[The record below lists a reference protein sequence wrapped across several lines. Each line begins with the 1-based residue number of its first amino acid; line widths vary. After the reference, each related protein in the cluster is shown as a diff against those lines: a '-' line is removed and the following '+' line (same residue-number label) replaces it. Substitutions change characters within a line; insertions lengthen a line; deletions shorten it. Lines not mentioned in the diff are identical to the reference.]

1 MSIVTPTRNV
11 KLVEIKDLDNLP
23 QGVEFLVT
31 TEDKLNYPGRYC
43 SFYKQGR
50 FLTIVKHSKVKFI
63 GEPEYT
69 ALDQIDAP
77 LEVLPWFVDKFDFFL
92 KLPSEGGLPAGKI
105 ATDKE
110 LVGGEFLLLI
120 RAMTAGNARREGGY
134 FIDNLSGYEY
144 DRARHGT
151 QSILISDSYMFHGVF
166 LDTWKMLAKK
176 YENGTL

>member
-1 MSIVTPTRNV
+1 MTPTRNV
-11 KLVEIKDLDNLP
+11 KLIEIKDLDNLP
-23 QGVEFLVT
+23 QGVEHLVT

-50 FLTIVKHSKVKFI
+50 FLTIVEHSKVKFI

-69 ALDQIDAP
+69 DLEQFDAP

-110 LVGGEFLLLI
+110 LVGGEFVLLI
-120 RAMTAGNARREGGY
+120 RAMDAGNARREGGY
-134 FIDNLSGYEY
+134 CIENLSGYKYE
-144 DRARHGT
+144 RARNGK

-176 YENGTL
+176 YEHGTL